1 MPKLSVIIPM
11 YNSSSFIKT
20 CLDSIKGYPDLE
32 VLLLDD
38 GSSDNT
44 VEVVRNY
51 IKKNKGCETF
61 QVISLPHQGLSLTR
75 RYGMEKASS
84 DYIAFLDSDD
94 EMVPKNYLKLLDSM
108 KKHNCLVGMGRI
120 KNQIKSVAFPSV
132 NIKRGNKV
140 IELSKEPYEL
150 CSLITLFTC
159 KIWHKDILKYYDS
172 DTKANEDIE
181 CVPFLLAKA
190 NRIYHTDDVIY
201 HRVIRGDS
209 LASTFVCDV
218 TNPKVIRNTVY
229 PTLALKKRF
238 QDAGLYDFYKDEVDA
253 ICMKQFFERIFNIN
267 FNKSIKNKDE
277 VIDVVMELLNIVV
290 PDFLENPHYLS
301 RFSNME
307 INDRL
312 FCRSASRKAY
322 LKESKEEIDG
332 LLQKYSDV
340 LELK

>member
-11 YNSSSFIKT
+11 YNSSEFVST
-20 CLDSIKGYPDLE
+20 CLDSVKGYPDLE
-32 VLLLDD
+32 VLLIDD
-38 GSSDNT
+38 GSTDNT
-44 VEVVRNY
+44 VSVVEEY
-51 IKKNKGCETF
+51 KKKHKGCENF
-61 QVISLPHQGLSLTR
+61 QIYSCPHQGLSLTR
-75 RYGMEKASS
+75 RYGMEKATC

-94 EMVPKNYLKLLDSM
+94 AMIPKNYFKLLDEM
-108 KKHNCLVGMGRI
+108 IKNDVQVGMGRI
-120 KNQIKSVAFPSV
+120 KNQIKSVALPSV

-172 DTKANEDIE
+172 DTKINEDIE
-181 CVPFLLAKA
+181 CVLFLLAKA

-201 HRVIRGDS
+201 HRVIRSDS

-253 ICMKQFFERIFNIN
+253 ICMKQFFERIFNVSMS
-267 FNKSIKNKDE
+267 KKIKNKEE
-277 VIDVVMELLNIVV
+277 VTDIIMELLNIVV
-290 PDFLENPHYLS
+290 PDFLDNPHYLS
-301 RFSNME
+301 KFSHME
-307 INDRL
+307 INDRV
-312 FCRSASRKAY
+312 FCRSVYHKVYTKEVTREVEEL
-322 LKESKEEIDG
+322 LKKYEE
-332 LLQKYSDV
+332 V